1 MEIVYEVTEEAYID
15 FNLYHAQNSETVR
28 KTMTMQRVLVPII
41 YVVMAIVLS
50 FILDI
55 PILFMV
61 IPFLIMGILWAVFYP
76 KYFYRHIRKS
86 AKKLLREGK
95 NTGILGT
102 HTMIFTEVGLREIS
116 ATGEELVSWAGIE
129 NFGEDTSNLYLY
141 NSGLSAYIIP
151 KSSLVDVDRIRQFL
165 LDKINNES

>member
-1 MEIVYEVTEEAYID
+1 MEIVYDVTEEAYID
-15 FNLYHAQNSETVR
+15 FNLYHAQNSKTVR

-50 FILDI
+50 FVLDV

-76 KYFYRHIRKS
+76 RYFYHHIRKS
-86 AKKLLREGK
+86 AKRLLQEGK
-95 NTGILGT
+95 NAGIPGT
-102 HTMIFTEVGLREIS
+102 HTMIFTEVGLREVS

-129 NFGEDTSNLYLY
+129 SFGEDTSNLYLY
-141 NSGLSAYIIP
+141 NSGLSAFIVP
-151 KSSLVDVDRIRQFL
+151 KSSLVNVDRVRQFL